1 MNLLSKNSERPCVPL
16 DELRATYRSL
26 LTDLLDRAPRD
37 DWWMAPNSPHERE
50 AFGERGEVSWAKGA
64 DPPR

>member
-37 DWWMAPNSPHERE
+37 VPMGRNTTVQFIS
-50 AFGERGEVSWAKGA
+50 
-64 DPPR
+64 